1 MVRRMTVMREECA
14 MSKEFDEYI
23 ADKPEAKLA
32 TKEEISLLKIKLG
45 KSHRKE
51 SDWEVIKD
59 IFQKRNF
66 ITYNSTKKING
77 IKLIENVVP
86 SENGYLIVFTNIDD
100 CIKHIHERLRWEALQ
115 GDVQISVLSSR
126 DVWEIANK
134 HGMDILIDYNG
145 RGDSRCIL
153 YSHEEEMLKAV
164 LFGA

>member
-1 MVRRMTVMREECA
+1 M
-14 MSKEFDEYI
+14 KEFDEYI
-23 ADKPEAKLA
+23 ADKPEANLA

-59 IFQKRNF
+59 IFQKRNL
-66 ITYNSTKKING
+66 ITYNSTKKIKG
-77 IKLIENVVP
+77 INVIENVVP

-100 CIKHIHERLRWEALQ
+100 CIQYVHERLRWEALQ
-115 GDVQISVLSSR
+115 SDVRIAVLSSM

-134 HGMDILIDYNG
+134 HGMDILIDYDGTGN
-145 RGDSRCIL
+145 SRCIL

-164 LFGA
+164 LLESGSGNGSGW